1 MNDADQ
7 PKPTPVKPKRT
18 YKAGRKPIL
27 IAELVAADLVE
38 LKGNLSAIARKYNVS
53 RASVCD
59 LVAKRPNLQKIM
71 EDARE
76 SRLDAAEDKLGQKI
90 DDGEGWAVCFFLKT
104 QGKKRGYVER
114 QELTGAEGGPVQ
126 VEQVTLDER
135 RRRVEELIAQ
145 ARRQCVQAG
154 VESRG

>member
-1 MNDADQ
+1 MNDAGQ
-7 PKPTPVKPKRT
+7 PKTAPIKRRRSGC
-18 YKAGRKPIL
+18 GRKPIL
-27 IAELVAADLVE
+27 NAELIAADLVE
-38 LKGNLSAIARKYNVS
+38 LKGNLSAVARKYNVS

-90 DDGEGWAVCFFLKT
+90 EDGEGWAVCFFLKT

-114 QELTGAEGGPVQ
+114 QELTGAEGQPMQISVVRIPSKKSG
-126 VEQVTLDER
+126 
-135 RRRVEELIAQ
+135 
-145 ARRQCVQAG
+145 
-154 VESRG
+154 